1 MESGCVT
8 FLATTALEL
17 LCLTAFTPPEALQ
30 RVKDF
35 TCLTE
40 SRKGSNPCHRGAHDK
55 GGADGSRFYDQV
67 VVWPGGLG
75 SRVQALM
82 SMSELSLQ
90 PIISSIILSHMTL
103 ESQLFSA

>member
-75 SRVQALM
+75 SRVQAAAPPPHVVVT
-82 SMSELSLQ
+82 E
-90 PIISSIILSHMTL
+90 P
-103 ESQLFSA
+103 